1 MRTHNQNNQCN
12 VVGRCDIISKSQL
25 GKKILLKF
33 TCSRLLCLFGQLWD
47 KIINYFWCIAHYLY
61 IFFVITK
68 FYIKQTTYI
77 ELFERIN

>member
-12 VVGRCDIISKSQL
+12 VVGCCDIISESQL
-25 GKKILLKF
+25 GKKILLKTEIHVF
-33 TCSRLLCLFGQLWD
+33 FGQLWD